1 MEINMTA
8 IGASIRNKQSAA
20 DAIQQANEILGL
32 SFSEVAEA
40 LGVHR
45 RTVFRYRKLESVP
58 SAKVQERL
66 ANIRE
71 ISSLLDEAFI
81 NIAAQQEWL
90 HSPVPMLG
98 NCRPI
103 DLIRNGVGF
112 TPALLYKAAYYNKG
126 YL

>member
-1 MEINMTA
+1 MTA
-8 IGASIRNKQSAA
+8 IGASIRKKQSAA

-32 SFSEVAEA
+32 SFSEVAKA

-98 NCRPI
+98 NRKPI
-103 DLIRNGVGF
+103 DLIRNGDFDGIIS
-112 TPALLYKAAYYNKG
+112 TLAGLYSGAFI
-126 YL
+126 

>member
-8 IGASIRNKQSAA
+8 IGASIRKKQSAA

-103 DLIRNGVGF
+103 DLIRNGDFDGIIS
-112 TPALLYKAAYYNKG
+112 TLAGLYSGAFI
-126 YL
+126 

>member
-8 IGASIRNKQSAA
+8 IGASIRKKQSAS

-103 DLIRNGVGF
+103 DLIRNGDFDGIIS
-112 TPALLYKAAYYNKG
+112 TLAGLYSGAFI
-126 YL
+126 

>member
-1 MEINMTA
+1 MTTVDTP
-8 IGASIRNKQSAA
+8 ILVKQSAA

-32 SFSEVAEA
+32 SFSEVAEV

-58 SAKVQERL
+58 SVKVQERL

-98 NCRPI
+98 NRKPK
-103 DLIRNGVGF
+103 DLIMNGDFGGIIS
-112 TPALLYKAAYYNKG
+112 TLAGLYSGAFI
-126 YL
+126 

>member
-1 MEINMTA
+1 MTV
-8 IGASIRNKQSAA
+8 IGASIRKKQSAA

-58 SAKVQERL
+58 SAKVQESL

-90 HSPVPMLG
+90 HSPVPILG

-103 DLIRNGVGF
+103 DLIRNGDFDGIIS
-112 TPALLYKAAYYNKG
+112 TLAGLYSGAFI
-126 YL
+126 